1 MQHITEGVL
10 QVVAGDIEKLLLE
23 QQEGI
28 AFAYNKISDGIKLTI
43 SITMDRTAQGVQVE
57 HALSY
62 PLEARPEPPQKQT
75 VRLKRIISEDQG
87 RLFEAVDN
95 LRPKAGSGIDS
106 VTFSIPGQEPVTLEA
121 R

>member
-62 PLEARPEPPQKQT
+62 PLEARPEPPQKHK
-75 VRLKRIISEDQG
+75 VKFKRTIDEGQAAMEFIGKEMREG
-87 RLFEAVDN
+87 RM
-95 LRPKAGSGIDS
+95 S
-106 VTFSIPGQEPVTLEA
+106 VSVGGETIGA
-121 R
+121 AK